1 MSTKEQE
8 LVPNA
13 RMTSS
18 TSRPININCCLEIVF
33 EKKQTYHS
41 DMSKNKTLLKNYLS
55 KTIIFLVKCCNFVIP
70 LAQPEND
77 CELVESLI
85 NQYLRAGRKE
95 FICFWAFL
103 VRNVL

>member
-1 MSTKEQE
+1 MSTKEQK

-41 DMSKNKTLLKNYLS
+41 DMSKNKTL
-55 KTIIFLVKCCNFVIP
+55 IP
-70 LAQPEND
+70 
-77 CELVESLI
+77 I
-85 NQYLRAGRKE
+85 
-95 FICFWAFL
+95 
-103 VRNVL
+103 